1 MKYLLFTYPNCQKC
15 DGLKSLLR
23 TTELGGDEYNL
34 TRREG
39 KLKIQDYLRVIK
51 RDDKGAIIL
60 PTLVIEEESEVLTVV
75 NDQEELTDW
84 LKSRG

>member
-15 DGLKSLLR
+15 DGLKSYLQGS
-23 TTELGGDEYNL
+23 ELGGEEYNL

-39 KLKIQDYLRVIK
+39 KLKIRDYLKVIK
-51 RDDKGAIIL
+51 RDEKGGIIL
-60 PTLVIEEESEVLTVV
+60 PTLVIEQENEVLAVV

-84 LKSRG
+84 LRSRG

>member
-15 DGLKSLLR
+15 DGLKSQLQ

-39 KLKIQDYLRVIK
+39 KLKIRDYLRVIK
-51 RDDKGAIIL
+51 RDDKGGIIL
-60 PTLVIEEESEVLTVV
+60 PTLVIEEENEVLAVV
-75 NDQEELTDW
+75 NDSDGLTDW
-84 LKSRG
+84 LRSRG

>member
-1 MKYLLFTYPNCQKC
+1 MKYLLFTYPNCPKC
-15 DGLKSLLR
+15 DGLKSYLS

-39 KLKIQDYLRVIK
+39 KLKIRDFLQVIK
-51 RDDKGAIIL
+51 RDDTGGIIL
-60 PTLVIEEESEVLTVV
+60 PTLVIQEENEVLAVV
-75 NDQEELTDW
+75 NDQEGLADW